1 MSMVGKSTEKNLKQK
16 IAQNQV
22 TNWYKQYAKVALLE
36 ALLQDLQVVLKIRE

>member
-1 MSMVGKSTEKNLKQK
+1 MRMVGKSTEKNLEQK

-36 ALLQDLQVVLKIRE
+36 ALLQDLKWC